1 MVSLLCSE
9 MEKAKVTLVEC
20 LLLEVSNSGIGC
32 YGDDVREVGI
42 CGDLSCEVW
51 PGYAHLSNVMPC
63 VLPVEWKE
71 KELTQ
76 LSLPSFFPLGFCS
89 LS

>member
-1 MVSLLCSE
+1 MVSLPCSE
-9 MEKAKVTLVEC
+9 MEKAKATLVEC

-42 CGDLSCEVW
+42 CRDLSCEVW
-51 PGYAHLSNVMPC
+51 LGSAHLSNVMPC

-71 KELTQ
+71 KDL
-76 LSLPSFFPLGFCS
+76 FY
-89 LS
+89 